1 MDKIRNIVFD
11 LGGVLFNVDYHATI
25 EAFRKLGMKDFDI
38 FYTQAAQSQL
48 FDRLERG
55 EMLPERFR
63 HELRQLSGLL
73 LYDDQID
80 LAWNA
85 MLLDFPLH
93 HLKLLEGAKAHY
105 RLFLLSNTNEIHYPV
120 FQEYMMK
127 ATGCN
132 GLDHFF
138 EKTYL
143 SHKIGM
149 RKPELRIF
157 QHVLN
162 ENVLTPEETL
172 FIDDTFGHVEG
183 ARRAG
188 IRSVWLDL
196 NAMKVTDLF
205 NRHFRLRQE
214 VQELC

>member
-1 MDKIRNIVFD
+1 MEKIRNIVFD
-11 LGGVLFNVDYHATI
+11 LGGVLFNIDYHATI
-25 EAFRKLGMKDFDI
+25 EAFKKLGMNDFDS
-38 FYTQAAQSQL
+38 FFTQALQSQL

-55 EMLPERFR
+55 EVLPEGFR

-73 LYDDQID
+73 LHDDQID
-80 LAWNA
+80 QAWNA

-93 HLKLLEGAKAHY
+93 HLRLLEGAKTHY

-120 FQEYMMK
+120 FQDYMMK
-127 ATGCN
+127 AIGSN

-157 QHVLN
+157 EHVLN
-162 ENVLTPEETL
+162 ENGLAPAETL

-196 NAMKVTDLF
+196 SSIKVTDLF
-205 NRHFRLRQE
+205 NTHYQLRQE
-214 VQELC
+214 VHELC

>member
-1 MDKIRNIVFD
+1 MEKIRNIVFD
-11 LGGVLFNVDYHATI
+11 LGGVLFNIDYHATI
-25 EAFRKLGMKDFDI
+25 EAFKKLGMNDFDS
-38 FYTQAAQSQL
+38 FFTQALQSQL

-55 EMLPERFR
+55 EVLPEGFR

-73 LYDDQID
+73 LHDDQID
-80 LAWNA
+80 QAWNA

-93 HLKLLEGAKAHY
+93 HLRLLEGAKTHY

-120 FQEYMMK
+120 FQDYMMK
-127 ATGCN
+127 AIGST

-157 QHVLN
+157 EHVLN
-162 ENVLTPEETL
+162 ENGLAPAETL

-196 NAMKVTDLF
+196 SSIKVTDLF
-205 NRHFRLRQE
+205 NTHYQLRLE